1 MYIKVKNGEEF
12 DQPFVA
18 FSIPL
23 FVRLMELAREDIKSD
38 LNLHKVIEQIV
49 KMGVNDYLCIDAY
62 AEIEAANPKK

>member
-23 FVRLMELAREDIKSD
+23 FVRIMELAREDIKSD

-49 KMGVNDYLCIDAY
+49 KMGVNDYLSIDAY
-62 AEIEAANPKK
+62 AEIETANPKK

>member
-1 MYIKVKNGEEF
+1 MYIKPKNGDAF

-23 FVRLMELAREDIKSD
+23 FVRIMELAREDIKSD
-38 LNLHKVIEQIV
+38 LNLHKVIEQII

-62 AEIEAANPKK
+62 SDIEAANPK

>member
-23 FVRLMELAREDIKSD
+23 FVRIMELAREDIKSD

-49 KMGVNDYLCIDAY
+49 KMGVNDYLSIDAY
-62 AEIEAANPKK
+62 AEIEAVNPKK

>member
-49 KMGVNDYLCIDAY
+49 KMGVNDYLSIDAY
-62 AEIEAANPKK
+62 AEIEAVNPKK